1 MKLACPLGCWLK
13 ILVVDSKE
21 SDFFTLIAFLPLRT
35 EGTQKLSQWR
45 RGSALMQETTDKT
58 FSKSE
63 LTPWLWLRAP
73 WFWCSA
79 SFSVLKLW
87 QNFWYDENAMEGR
100 ASSTN
105 WWSEKYTRVLLEVGT
120 VHCLLLATPPLT
132 STTLQYLPLLN
143 IHNAMCDKEV
153 IKLEIWLTLK

>member
-1 MKLACPLGCWLK
+1 MKLACPSGCWLK

-63 LTPWLWLRAP
+63 LTTWLWLCAL

-105 WWSEKYTRVLLEVGT
+105 WWSEKYTYHSAAGSW
-120 VHCLLLATPPLT
+120 HC
-132 STTLQYLPLLN
+132 PLLPPCYTTTDL
-143 IHNAMCDKEV
+143 HNPAVPSTIKYSQCNAWQGSDKV
-153 IKLEIWLTLK
+153 RNMAKS